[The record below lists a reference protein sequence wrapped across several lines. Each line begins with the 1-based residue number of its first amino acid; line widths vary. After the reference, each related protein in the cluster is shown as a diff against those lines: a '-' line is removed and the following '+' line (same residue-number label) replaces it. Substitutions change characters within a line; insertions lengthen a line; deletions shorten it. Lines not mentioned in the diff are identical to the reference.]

1 MSEDTTTS
9 ALTKKEQQEARAA
22 QARIERVAKLEAELA
37 AAREAASKSSVHKV
51 ETLNEIIVKLIDRE
65 DKAVEAVKAAEDKAE
80 ALTARIEE
88 QIALRDELLE
98 SISETLSPSDAE
110 RLDVDFG
117 RDENEAE

>member
-65 DKAVEAVKAAEDKAE
+65 DKAIEAVKAAEDKAE

-88 QIALRDELLE
+88 QIALRNELLD

>member
-65 DKAVEAVKAAEDKAE
+65 DKAIEAVKAAEDKAE

>member
-65 DKAVEAVKAAEDKAE
+65 DKAIEAVKAAEDKAE

-117 RDENEAE
+117 RNENEAE